1 MLRLSMYSTKGPSGQ
16 RRKSLR
22 RHPAAVATS
31 REGHRP
37 LIRLVRLL
45 YAGHVP
51 VARGRF
57 AYEHLRP
64 AISYSRV
71 RTGQTLRQCRA
82 VAIFG
87 LVVDLRARSD
97 WSALLT
103 VSTFATPG
111 YTHRLSLTAT
121 SLRRATLASG
131 LSRDLGGVLLA
142 NRTIVIAHVRARS
155 LR

>member
-103 VSTFATPG
+103 VSIFAPPGLHTPPKSHG
-111 YTHRLSLTAT
+111 YFASEGGPIDGPLLLPGCPGILEESCWRTARL
-121 SLRRATLASG
+121 
-131 LSRDLGGVLLA
+131 
-142 NRTIVIAHVRARS
+142 
-155 LR
+155 